1 MELLILLMF
10 GIALSGLVAVGF
22 LIQRVTRRI
31 LERDRKAVARDL
43 RSVIFGGAAADNDG
57 TANTGVQILDT
68 GDAATVS
75 GPVHTPV
82 SGTGVS
88 APSESS
94 TAQER
99 PLAARQRIDDD
110 RFAELLVQRYAY
122 GLTQSQRSFLTSQV
136 FSVLGGAILLT
147 GVGQAIWRAETS
159 GDLYA
164 SVVTTAAGIV
174 TTVIGRLFHRESDK
188 ALKHMASE
196 TDALRDDMRAERS
209 AEQAIL
215 LLDEV
220 EDPETKARLQ
230 AGLIMSFAGSKMPT
244 LRDAPLVPASRMEE
258 ESSSGEQ

>member
-1 MELLILLMF
+1 MELLIFLMF

-43 RSVIFGGAAADNDG
+43 RSTIFGGVTAASGG
-57 TANTGVQILDT
+57 TANTGIRRTD
-68 GDAATVS
+68 DATTDS
-75 GPVHTPV
+75 GSVHTSV

-94 TAQER
+94 AAQER
-99 PLAARQRIDDD
+99 PLAAQQRIDDD

-122 GLTQSQRSFLTSQV
+122 GLTQSQRSFLASQV

-147 GVGQAIWRAETS
+147 GVGLAIWRAETS
-159 GDLYA
+159 DGLYA

-215 LLDEV
+215 LLAEV

-230 AGLIMSFAGSKMPT
+230 AGLIMSFAGSEMPT